1 LKEIKENLNK
11 WKHYSHSQ
19 IRKPKMAI
27 LPKLIY
33 RFKVIPTR
41 IPPNIFEET
50 NNFYGIK
57 FLWNF
62 KENFNFNLEN
72 EEKSWKAHF
81 LISNLQ
87 QKYNNQVN
95 VVLA

>member
-1 LKEIKENLNK
+1 MREIKENLNK

-50 NNFYGIK
+50 NNSKISMEFQGK
-57 FLWNF
+57 FQF
-62 KENFNFNLEN
+62 Q
-72 EEKSWKAHF
+72 S
-81 LISNLQ
+81 
-87 QKYNNQVN
+87 
-95 VVLA
+95 